1 MELLNTAK
9 TSFIV
14 KNNRLLLPYSN
25 LQRIIVQLKCQDMI
39 ILVAFSLSEEAQT
52 ASFEA
57 FISIGRAAESMFLL
71 VQKKWS
77 SFLQWLGSLTSGTS
91 CQFLLKWW
99 FTRQEPATEK
109 LSWVQTLQKYPI
121 STAWCVT
128 GHSLKK
134 RSWCLNPKTA
144 REGYNINYMLKRMPF
159 INPPEHSSASMSYQL
174 VQLCAKTNSK
184 GRNIWKTKMNSCWL
198 VSFLS

>member
-77 SFLQWLGSLTSGTS
+77 SFLQ
-91 CQFLLKWW
+91 
-99 FTRQEPATEK
+99 
-109 LSWVQTLQKYPI
+109 
-121 STAWCVT
+121 
-128 GHSLKK
+128 
-134 RSWCLNPKTA
+134 
-144 REGYNINYMLKRMPF
+144 
-159 INPPEHSSASMSYQL
+159 
-174 VQLCAKTNSK
+174 
-184 GRNIWKTKMNSCWL
+184 
-198 VSFLS
+198 